1 MKRNLQYRLI
11 LILVVLLGSIFLSY
25 PPSQKIKLGLDL
37 KGGIHLVLQ
46 VVTRDA
52 LEAKVA
58 QLREQIE
65 VDLRENDVVFTRTRV
80 TEDLEIEV
88 LGVLQ
93 DQRAQLEE
101 NLRLHSADWTYQI
114 QFREGEVDA
123 VLSMTEAAKLRT
135 ADETVQQA
143 RETLQRRVDQYGVA
157 EPTITVYGSGQLKDQ
172 IIVELP
178 GVEDFDR
185 VLNLIRTT
193 ARLEL
198 KLVHPSQGGPY
209 ATREGAL
216 QAHSNNLPA
225 DYEILP
231 FRERTETGEQT
242 TYMVVRKAQSIG
254 GEHLKDARRA
264 QDSFTGRAEIE
275 FFLKAEGVRLFSR
288 ATEQNVGNRL
298 AIVLDDEIRSAPN
311 INERIASESARITGS
326 FTAEEAD
333 DLALVLRS
341 GALPAAIRILENRI
355 IGPSLGLDSI
365 RRGVF
370 ASVVGLILVVVG
382 MLVVYR
388 LSGINAIVCLV
399 FNLLIL
405 LGVLSYF
412 HATLTL
418 PGIAGV
424 ILTIGMAVDANILIF
439 ERIKEEI
446 GLGKTV
452 RSAVAAGF
460 DRVFSTIIDTNTTTL
475 VAALFLFQFGTGP
488 VRGFAVT
495 LAVGLMANIFTAVF
509 VSRTLFQL
517 VLQRREV
524 ARLSI

>member
-11 LILVVLLGSIFLSY
+11 LILVVLLGSILLFY

-58 QLREQIE
+58 QLREVIE
-65 VDLRENDVVFTRTRV
+65 ADLREIDVVFTRTRV
-80 TEDLEIEV
+80 TEDLEIEIV
-88 LGVLQ
+88 GVLR
-93 DQRAQLEE
+93 DQQAQLEE
-101 NLRLHSADWTYQI
+101 NLRLYSADWTYRP
-114 QFREGEVDA
+114 QFRAREFDA

-198 KLVHPSQGGPY
+198 KLVHPTQGGPY
-209 ATREGAL
+209 TNREGAL
-216 QAHSNNLPA
+216 QAHGNNLPA

-231 FRERTETGEQT
+231 FREGTEIGEQT

-254 GEHLKDARRA
+254 GEHLKDARRR
-264 QDSFTGRAEIE
+264 QSDFTGWEVE
-275 FFLKAEGVRLFSR
+275 FFLKPEGVTLFSR
-288 ATEQNVGNRL
+288 TTEQNVGTRL
-298 AIVLDDEIRSAPN
+298 AVVLDDEIRSAPN
-311 INERIASESARITGS
+311 IRERIGSESAQITGS
-326 FTAEEAD
+326 FTADEAG

-365 RRGVF
+365 RRGVL
-370 ASVVGLILVVVG
+370 ASLVGLILVVAG

-399 FNLLIL
+399 LNLLIL
-405 LGVLSYF
+405 LGVLASL

-424 ILTIGMAVDANILIF
+424 ILTMGLAVDANILIF
-439 ERIKEEI
+439 ERIKEEL

-452 RSAVAAGF
+452 RSAVVAGF
-460 DRVFSTIIDTNTTTL
+460 DRVTRTILDTNVTTL
-475 VAALFLFQFGTGP
+475 IAAAILYQVGTGP

-495 LAVGLMANIFTAVF
+495 LGVGLMANIFTAIF
-509 VSRTLFQL
+509 VSRTLFRL
-517 VLQRREV
+517 VLEQREV
-524 ARLSI
+524 ERLSI

>member
-1 MKRNLQYRLI
+1 MKRNLQYRLM
-11 LILVVLLGSIFLSY
+11 LILVVLLGSIVLFY

-46 VVTRDA
+46 VVTSDA
-52 LEAKVA
+52 LEAKANQV
-58 QLREQIE
+58 REQIE
-65 VDLRENDVVFTRTRV
+65 ADLRENDVVFTRTRV
-80 TEDLEIEV
+80 TEDFEIEV

-93 DQRAQLEE
+93 EQQAQLEE
-101 NLRLHSADWTYQI
+101 NLRLYFADWTYQI

-135 ADETVQQA
+135 ANETVQQA
-143 RETLQRRVDQYGVA
+143 KETLERRVNQYGVA

-198 KLVHPSQGGPY
+198 KIVHPSQGGPY

-216 QAHSNNLPA
+216 QAFSNTLPA

-231 FRERTETGEQT
+231 YRNPTETGEQT
-242 TYMVVRKAQSIG
+242 MYMVVRKAQSIG
-254 GEHLKDARRA
+254 GEHLKDARRS

-275 FFLKAEGVRLFSR
+275 FFLKADGVRLFSLT
-288 ATEQNVGNRL
+288 TEQNVGNRL

-326 FTAEEAD
+326 FTAEQAD

-355 IGPSLGLDSI
+355 VGPSLGLDSI
-365 RRGVF
+365 RRGLL
-370 ASVVGLILVVVG
+370 ASLVGLALVVAG

-399 FNLLIL
+399 LNLLIL
-405 LGVLSYF
+405 LGVLASL

-446 GLGKTV
+446 GRGKTV

-460 DRVFSTIIDTNTTTL
+460 DRVFWTIMDTNITTL
-475 VAALFLFQFGTGP
+475 IAAAVLYQVGTGP

-495 LAVGLMANIFTAVF
+495 LGVGLLANIFTAIF
-509 VSRTLFQL
+509 VSRTIFRS
-517 VLQRREV
+517 VLEQREV
-524 ARLSI
+524 KRLSI

>member
-11 LILVVLLGSIFLSY
+11 VILVVLLGSILLFY
-25 PPSQKIKLGLDL
+25 PPSERIKLGLDL

-46 VVTRDA
+46 VVTQDA
-52 LEAKVA
+52 LEAKVN
-58 QLREQIE
+58 QLRELIE
-65 VDLRENDVVFTRTRV
+65 ADLRENDIVFTRTRV
-80 TEDLEIEV
+80 TEDFEIEV

-93 DQRAQLEE
+93 DQQAQFEE
-101 NLRLHSADWTYQI
+101 NLRLHSLDWTYQI

-123 VLSMTEAAKLRT
+123 VLSMTEAAKVRT
-135 ADETVQQA
+135 AGETVQQA
-143 RETLQRRVDQYGVA
+143 RETIQRRVDQYGVA

-185 VLNLIRTT
+185 ILNLIRTT

-209 ATREGAL
+209 PTREGAL
-216 QAHSNNLPA
+216 QAFSNTLPA

-231 FRERTETGEQT
+231 YRDDTETGEQT
-242 TYMVVRKAQSIG
+242 LYMVVRKVQSIG
-254 GEHLKDARRA
+254 GEHLKDARRS
-264 QDSFTGRAEIE
+264 QDTFTGRAQVS
-275 FFLKAEGVRLFSR
+275 FFLKAEGVTLFTR
-288 ATEQNVGNRL
+288 TTEQNVGTRL
-298 AIVLDDEIRSAPN
+298 AIVLDEEVRSAPN
-311 INERIASESARITGS
+311 IQERIASESARITGS
-326 FTAEEAD
+326 FTSEQAD

-365 RRGVF
+365 RRGLL
-370 ASVVGLILVVVG
+370 ASIVGLALVVVG
-382 MLVVYR
+382 MFLVYR

-405 LGVLSYF
+405 LGVLASL

-446 GLGKTV
+446 ALGKTV

-460 DRVFSTIIDTNTTTL
+460 DRVYRTIMDTNITTL
-475 VAALFLFQFGTGP
+475 IAAVILYQVGTGP

-495 LAVGLMANIFTAVF
+495 LGVGLVANIFTAIF
-509 VSRTLFQL
+509 VSRTFFRL
-517 VLQRREV
+517 VLEQREV
-524 ARLSI
+524 ERLSI

>member
-1 MKRNLQYRLI
+1 MKRNLKYRLI
-11 LILVVLLGSIFLSY
+11 LILVVLLGSILLFY
-25 PPSQKIKLGLDL
+25 PPSQNIKLGLDL
-37 KGGIHLVLQ
+37 RGGIHLVLQ

-52 LEAKVA
+52 LEAKTN
-58 QLREQIE
+58 QLRELIE
-65 VDLRENDVVFTRTRV
+65 SDLRENGIVFTRTRV

-88 LGVLQ
+88 LGVVQ
-93 DQRAQLEE
+93 NQQAQLAE
-101 NLRLHSADWTYQI
+101 NLSLHSVDWTSQI
-114 QFREGEVDA
+114 RFREGEVDA
-123 VLSMTEAAKLRT
+123 VLSMTEAAKVRT

-198 KLVHPSQGGPY
+198 KLAHPSQGGPY

-216 QAHSNNLPA
+216 QAFSNTLPA

-231 FRERTETGEQT
+231 YRNPTETGEQIM
-242 TYMVVRKAQSIG
+242 YMVVRKAQSIG
-254 GEHLKDARRA
+254 GEHLKDARRS
-264 QDSFTGRAEIE
+264 QDTFTGRAEVV
-275 FFLKAEGVRLFSR
+275 FFLKAEGVTLFSR
-288 ATEQNVGNRL
+288 TTEQNVGNRL
-298 AIVLDDEIRSAPN
+298 AVVLDDEIRSAPN

-326 FTAEEAD
+326 FTAEQAE

-341 GALPAAIRILENRI
+341 GALPAAIQILENRI

-365 RRGVF
+365 RRGIL
-370 ASVVGLILVVVG
+370 ASLVGLALVVAG
-382 MLVVYR
+382 MLLVYR
-388 LSGINAIVCLV
+388 LSGINAILCLG

-405 LGVLSYF
+405 LGVLAYF

-460 DRVFSTIIDTNTTTL
+460 DRVFSTVIDTNTTTL

-495 LAVGLMANIFTAVF
+495 LAVGLIANIFTAVF
-509 VSRTLFQL
+509 VSRTFFRL
-517 VLQRREV
+517 VLERREV
-524 ARLSI
+524 GRLSI